1 LEQVGRVISSCAS
14 NFLCGRFYHS
24 KMVKLKRR
32 SRHCQSFQASM
43 RWCQTQTHS
52 NRSKL
57 SSSFS
62 SITSDAMS
70 GSVCARCLF
79 RQHLDL
85 HRSLPK
91 PNSTK
96 PATRPFHSSSARLN
110 VVKKKTSQRAPTK
123 KYRENTSARLK
134 KNKRERPRPPAVGE
148 RKALRKRIVLSNTN
162 ALDIRQMSNLTA
174 ANMADESKIGDVL
187 GLEGT
192 LLDQLRAAKAFK
204 TTQNWNLF
212 RKPGTL
218 VRKETVEMGRM
229 IQDVNRGTPVI
240 RQIIAG
246 ERSSGKSLLLLQA
259 MSMAYLNGWIV
270 LNVPEGMFLILIIPS
285 SADVSL
291 HSSRAFLCTELI
303 RATTAAREFP
313 GRTAIHPT

>member
-1 LEQVGRVISSCAS
+1 
-14 NFLCGRFYHS
+14 
-24 KMVKLKRR
+24 
-32 SRHCQSFQASM
+32 
-43 RWCQTQTHS
+43 
-52 NRSKL
+52 
-57 SSSFS
+57 
-62 SITSDAMS
+62 MS

-85 HRSLPK
+85 RGSLPK
-91 PNSTK
+91 PNFTNLA
-96 PATRPFHSSSARLN
+96 PRPFHSSSAQLN
-110 VVKKKTSQRAPTK
+110 VVKKKTTQRVSAK

-148 RKALRKRIVLSNTN
+148 RKAQRKRIVLSNTN
-162 ALDIRQMSNLTA
+162 ALDIRQMSDLTA
-174 ANMADESKIGDVL
+174 ANMVDKSKIGEVL

-192 LLDQLRAAKAFK
+192 LLDQLREAKAFK
-204 TTQNWNLF
+204 TTQNWNQF

-229 IQDVNRGTPVI
+229 IQDVNQGTPVI

-270 LNVPEGMFLILIIPS
+270 LNVPEGMFLIFIILS

-291 HSSRAFLCTELI
+291 HSPRAFLCTELLL
-303 RATTAAREFP
+303 ATTTNRSIP
-313 GRTAIHPT
+313 SRTAIHPI